1 MSKKTEIQ
9 TDSKRNHKSVVLCG
23 ASNYNEKYYLNP
35 DFSKLPKGIQ
45 EELKVMCVLFVSEV
59 GGILTLEY
67 EPDGTLCF
75 RVAAEE
81 EDILFDEI
89 GAGLK
94 IREYQRTK
102 QELLE
107 GLELYYRVAVLQE
120 ELPKEISISE
130 NK

>member
-1 MSKKTEIQ
+1 MSKKTAIQ
-9 TDSKRNHKSVVLCG
+9 RQSKREHKRVVLCG

-35 DFSKLPKGIQ
+35 DFSRLPKGIQ
-45 EELKVMCVLFVSEV
+45 DELKVMCVLFVSEV

-67 EPDGTLCF
+67 EADGTLCF
-75 RVAAEE
+75 RIAAEE

-102 QELLE
+102 QELLK
-107 GLELYYRVAVLQE
+107 GLELYYQVAVLRK
-120 ELPKEISISE
+120 ELPKEGSV
-130 NK
+130 